1 MPTSVLP
8 FDLFVFVFFPT
19 PVFLYKHAFLF
30 HILSSTLTSMIV
42 DIQLQSPTL
51 RVAVLADSIDS
62 LDPSQSK
69 TKANALKAI
78 IIHTS
83 SPTVP
88 LFRGTVPIFGS
99 KFTFLTVFSAH

>member
-30 HILSSTLTSMIV
+30 HILSSTLTSIIV

-51 RVAVLADSIDS
+51 RVMALADFDRLTRS
-62 LDPSQSK
+62 LTASSCLK
-69 TKANALKAI
+69 ETFTLANVAC
-78 IIHTS
+78 IHYRFQVSTC
-83 SPTVP
+83 
-88 LFRGTVPIFGS
+88 
-99 KFTFLTVFSAH
+99 A